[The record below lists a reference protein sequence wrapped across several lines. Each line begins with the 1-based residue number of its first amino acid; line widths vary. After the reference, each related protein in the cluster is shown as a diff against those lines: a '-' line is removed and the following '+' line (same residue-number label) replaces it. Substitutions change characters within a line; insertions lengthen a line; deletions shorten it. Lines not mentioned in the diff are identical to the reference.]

1 MLDLYIELKAVV
13 AALETARVPFAL
25 CGGLALAVYG
35 RPRAT
40 VDIDLLVPGDSVDA
54 AFLALSPLGFDIAA
68 LPMEF
73 GGGRVEI
80 RRVSKVDAEAEDL
93 LSVDLLIVTSELS
106 AVWDSRRMV
115 AWEGSWLPIV
125 SPEGLIHL
133 KELRG
138 SGQDKDDIEALR
150 GIDEG

>member
-13 AALETARVPFAL
+13 AALETAGVPFAL

-40 VDIDLLVPGDSVDA
+40 VDIDLLVPRDSVGA
-54 AFLALSPLGFDIAA
+54 AFLALSPLGFDIPA

-73 GGGRVEI
+73 CGGSVEI

-93 LSVDLLIVTSELS
+93 LSVDLLIVTSALS

-115 AWEGSWLPIV
+115 AWEGSRLPVV

-133 KELRG
+133 KKLRG
-138 SGQDKDDIEALR
+138 SGQDQDDIEALR
-150 GIDEG
+150 EIDEG

>member
-133 KELRG
+133 TELRG